1 MAPHIK
7 IQPKLLN
14 VNRTRNQPKKRK
26 KITLVFDEN
35 KRREF
40 LKGFRKRKLQ
50 RQQKAK
56 DELQQQ
62 LKEERKRIKHE
73 ARERY
78 KKLLS
83 SRDVPEIQQLL
94 SQEEYE
100 TEGHTVSILE
110 LNVADLAEKN
120 ALIGENKGTD
130 EVESN
135 EKEESDKDSEN
146 DEEIVGMP
154 LNEKKQTKSL
164 KENVK
169 EKQIDNRKD
178 LKKAVKKAALKQ
190 VKKSKAFQQKQKM
203 ERQKNKKESMRK
215 RKRVEKA
222 KKRSGK
228 LKKKLNH

>member
-1 MAPHIK
+1 M
-7 IQPKLLN
+7 QPKLLN
-14 VNRTRNQPKKRK
+14 VDRTRNQSKKRK
-26 KITLVFDEN
+26 KIILVFDEN
-35 KRREF
+35 KRQEF

-73 ARERY
+73 EILLLQARERY

-83 SRDVPEIQQLL
+83 NRDIPEIQQLL

-130 EVESN
+130 EVENN

-169 EKQIDNRKD
+169 GKQIDNRKD
-178 LKKAVKKAALKQ
+178 LKKAVKRAALQQ

-228 LKKKLNH
+228 LKKS

>member
-1 MAPHIK
+1 M
-7 IQPKLLN
+7 LL
-14 VNRTRNQPKKRK
+14 Q
-26 KITLVFDEN
+26 
-35 KRREF
+35 
-40 LKGFRKRKLQ
+40 
-50 RQQKAK
+50 
-56 DELQQQ
+56 
-62 LKEERKRIKHE
+62 

-135 EKEESDKDSEN
+135 ETEESDKDSEN

-178 LKKAVKKAALKQ
+178 LKKAIKRAALKQ